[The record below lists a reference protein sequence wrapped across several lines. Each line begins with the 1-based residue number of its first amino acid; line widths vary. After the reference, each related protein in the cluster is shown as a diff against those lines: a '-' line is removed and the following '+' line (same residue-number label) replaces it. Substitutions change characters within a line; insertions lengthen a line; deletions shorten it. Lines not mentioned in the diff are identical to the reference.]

1 MLSKQQNDLITL
13 TGPGTPGGD
22 LMRRYWQPVA
32 LSEELPANG
41 DPKPVRI
48 LSEDLVL
55 FRDEHGQPG
64 LLGLHC
70 AHRGSDL
77 SYGRIEA
84 GGLRCLYHGWVY
96 AVDGQCLAQPGEP
109 ADSTF
114 KERVRQPAY
123 PCVER
128 GGLILTYMGPGE
140 PPEVPQLPYLSVGDQ
155 SRWCT
160 KVYHACN
167 YLQGNEGNIDPQH
180 LSFLHRFLEPTATYG
195 GLNELTTRDVAP
207 TITVEE
213 TDYGVRI
220 FTVRQTGEDEQYVR
234 ITNFIMPN
242 VSSFAGGLSRN
253 GELNENVGYQ
263 LHWHV
268 PIDDTHHWKY
278 VLAFQHTGAIDKEH
292 LNRTVKAELDERY
305 MTQRNADNRYLQD
318 RTEMQNVT
326 FSGLGFNFQAHD
338 QYATESQRPIADR
351 TQEHLG
357 TTDRA
362 IIVARQ
368 QLLEG
373 VEAVQ
378 AGREPRLVSRDPDVN
393 PLAEMVVRADRL
405 PRSLDWRT
413 YWRETIANP
422 GRPIEVAVTG

>member
-1 MLSKQQNDLITL
+1 VLSKEQNELITL

-32 LSEELPANG
+32 LSEELPING
-41 DPKPVRI
+41 DPKAVRI

-55 FRDEHGQPG
+55 FRDEHGRPG
-64 LLGLHC
+64 LLDLHC

-84 GGLRCLYHGWVY
+84 GGLRCLYHGWLY
-96 AVDGQCLAQPGEP
+96 AVDGRCLEQPGEP

-114 KERVRQPAY
+114 KDRVRQLAY
-123 PCVER
+123 PCVEK
-128 GGLILTYMGPGE
+128 GGLVLTYMGRGE
-140 PPEVPQLPYLSVGDQ
+140 PPRVPELPYLNAPDAA
-155 SRWCT
+155 RWCT

-180 LSFLHRFLEPTATYG
+180 LSFLHRFLEPTVAYG
-195 GLNELTTRDVAP
+195 GLNELTTKDVAP
-207 TITVEE
+207 TIAVEE
-213 TDYGVRI
+213 ADYGVRI
-220 FTVRQTGEDEQYVR
+220 FTVRDIGEGEQYVR

-242 VSSFAGGLSRN
+242 VASFAGGLAKRT
-253 GELNENVGYQ
+253 GELDENIGYQ

-278 VLAFQHTGAIDKEH
+278 VLAFQHAGIIDKEH
-292 LNRTVKAELDERY
+292 LDRTVKAELDERY
-305 MTQRNADNRYLQD
+305 MTKRNADNRYLQD
-318 RTEMQNVT
+318 RKEMQTVT
-326 FSGLGFNFQAHD
+326 FAGLGFNFQAHD

-351 TQEHLG
+351 SKEHLG

-362 IIVARQ
+362 ISLARQ
-368 QLLEG
+368 QLLQG
-373 VEAVQ
+373 VRDVQ
-378 AGREPRLVSRDPDVN
+378 EGREPRLVSRDPSSN

-405 PRSLDWRT
+405 PRSVDWRT
-413 YWRETIANP
+413 YWRDTIARP
-422 GRPIEVAVTG
+422 GQPVPLPA